1 MGEGSSRNELIGALS
16 VVILFVTILA
26 GREAGHFYAEY
37 QELNKLKVLLEVSE
51 EELSR
56 YILNRDGSGTGMNIG
71 LTITLPR
78 VENEADIV
86 TETPDYVR
94 RWLISVTLSPVT
106 VRQPSV
112 SDVQMEMLVE
122 GETVHNE
129 TYSFPKR
136 KVSYLGYVDRE
147 LDIRIADLDSLQERI
162 NEAAS
167 RYGGEVR
174 IELKGKV
181 KAHLWFLDTWLPF
194 STTRYP
200 FLETPHLVYEDSEWT
215 SLEGVTTT
223 ESTVNKTVFV
233 RVKLSNPTRFH
244 TIRENV
250 TCAFYH
256 DGMAEPFD
264 VILKEVPIAPS
275 NEGHYVFSLTPEIQG
290 EYFYSF
296 ETMDRIL
303 LEKEDAKVLTV
314 NP

>member
-37 QELNKLKVLLEVSE
+37 QELNRLKVLLEVSE

-56 YILNRDGSGTGMNIG
+56 YFLGKKSSSNDLNIG
-71 LTITLPR
+71 MTITLPS

-112 SDVQMEMLVE
+112 SDVQMGLLVE
-122 GETVHNE
+122 GETIHNE

-147 LDIRIADLDSLQERI
+147 FSIRIDDSDSLQEMI
-162 NEAAS
+162 DQAANK
-167 RYGGEVR
+167 YGGEVR
-174 IELKGKV
+174 IELRGKV

-200 FLETPHLVYEDSEWT
+200 FLEAPHFLYEDSEWT
-215 SLEGVTTT
+215 SLEGVSLY
-223 ESTVNKTVFV
+223 ESTVNQTIFV

-244 TIRENV
+244 TIRDNI
-250 TCAFYH
+250 TCTVYRDDLTEAV
-256 DGMAEPFD
+256 D
-264 VILKEVPIAPS
+264 VIIKEIPIAPS
-275 NEGHYVFSLTPEIQG
+275 NEGYYVFSFTPEIDG
-290 EYFYSF
+290 EYHYIL
-296 ETMDRIL
+296 ETRDQIL
-303 LEKEDAKVLTV
+303 SEKEDSKILTV
-314 NP
+314 QP